1 MVISIQTPIFLA
13 VIVPLAILY
22 YFIQNFYV
30 ATSRQLK
37 RIESVT
43 RSPIYSHFGETIGG
57 QSTIRAYGVQRR
69 FIGDSVLRVDFNQ
82 QCSYPA
88 IIANRWLAI
97 RLEIIGGFVIFF
109 AALFAVL
116 NRGDG
121 VDGSNVGL
129 SITYALQIT
138 SVLSWL
144 VRFTAEVETNIV
156 ANERLEE
163 YSNEPTEAAWVT
175 VPVDPQ
181 WPQVGAVE
189 FVDYKVRYR
198 EGLDL
203 VLRGINVRVKG
214 GQRVGIVGRTGAGKS
229 SLTLAL
235 FR

>member
-1 MVISIQTPIFLA
+1 M
-13 VIVPLAILY
+13 
-22 YFIQNFYV
+22 
-30 ATSRQLK
+30 
-37 RIESVT
+37 
-43 RSPIYSHFGETIGG
+43 
-57 QSTIRAYGVQRR
+57 
-69 FIGDSVLRVDFNQ
+69 DFNQ
-82 QCSYPA
+82 QCSYPS

-116 NRGDG
+116 ARET
-121 VDGSNVGL
+121 VSGSLVGL

-156 ANERLEE
+156 ANERMEE
-163 YSNEPTEAAWVT
+163 YSTERTEAPWVT
-175 VPVDPQ
+175 QPVDPE
-181 WPQVGAVE
+181 WPTVGRVAFEE
-189 FVDYKVRYR
+189 FAVRYR

-203 VLRGINVRVKG
+203 VLKSISVVIEG
-214 GQRVGIVGRTGAGKS
+214 GERVGIVGRTGAGKS